1 VGRGGLGS
9 ILRGA
14 KVGGWCERWASHA
27 ALARICAPGAR
38 DAEIVDCGERAVKDP
53 WYTTMASTI
62 RRWLW
67 ALIVKS
73 TE

>member
-1 VGRGGLGS
+1 MGRGGLGS

-53 WYTTMASTI
+53 RYTTMAST
-62 RRWLW
+62 
-67 ALIVKS
+67 V
-73 TE
+73 